1 MNTANLAFLDWRT
14 ITTRWRNAW
23 CGLLLSLLW
32 IVFLYRDTGIS
43 MVQIWS
49 RSDTF
54 AHGFLVV
61 PIVLWLVWR
70 KRGSLLALT
79 PEPMLG
85 ALPLVA
91 LAGVV
96 WLLGE
101 LAAINSVTQLAF
113 VALLDLAV
121 LLVLGP
127 SIARVIL
134 FPLGFLFFAVPI
146 GEFLLPQLMQ
156 WTADFTVLAL
166 RLSGVP
172 VYREGLNFVIPTGRW
187 SVVEACSGVR
197 YLIASVTV
205 GALYAYLNYQSAR
218 RRILFVIVSLV
229 VPVLANWMRAYMI
242 VMLGHFSNNKVATGV
257 DHLVYGWI
265 FFGIVI
271 LTVFVVGSRW
281 SELTLADSVNPLG
294 PGARDESLMAD
305 SVWVPL
311 GYLAI
316 LVVLPPLVLMA
327 VNRNPA
333 AAPLQIMAPP
343 VLTPGWSIAFQDGFH
358 FKPSYRNPA
367 THLNAIYTNQKRD
380 VGLFLAL
387 YPTQSRSQKL
397 VSSENVLVASS
408 DPQWVPMASGSRL
421 VKLGAAQVPV
431 RVSELRGVNLRGP
444 VGTGSL
450 LVWQIYWINGTLT
463 DSDYMA
469 KAYGAMDRLMGRGHD
484 SAVMVVYT
492 DKGNAGAGDAALA
505 AFLADNYASINKLLL
520 EYRHNQ

>member
-1 MNTANLAFLDWRT
+1 MNTANLAFLDRRT

-32 IVFLYRDTGIS
+32 IVFLYRDTGIA

-54 AHGFLVV
+54 AHGFLVL

-70 KRGSLLALT
+70 KRRYLAVLA
-79 PEPMLG
+79 PAPMLG
-85 ALPLVA
+85 ALPFVA
-91 LAGVV
+91 LAGTV
-96 WLLGE
+96 WLMGE

-113 VALLDLAV
+113 VTLLDLSV

-172 VYREGLNFVIPTGRW
+172 VYREGLSFVIPSGRW

-205 GALYAYLNYQSAR
+205 GALYAYLSYQSAR
-218 RRILFVIVSLV
+218 RRILFVVVSLL

-242 VMLGHFSNNKVATGV
+242 VMLGHLSNNKVATGV

-265 FFGIVI
+265 FFGFVI
-271 LTVFVVGSRW
+271 LTVFVFGSRW
-281 SELTLADSVNPLG
+281 SESTPVVGVNALG
-294 PGARDESLMAD
+294 QGARDESLRTD
-305 SVWVPL
+305 GVWVATAC
-311 GYLAI
+311 LAF
-316 LVVLPPLVLMA
+316 LVVLPPLGLMA
-327 VNRNPA
+327 VNRTPVA
-333 AAPLQIMAPP
+333 EPLQIMAPP
-343 VLTPGWSIAFQDGFH
+343 VLTPGWSMALQDGLH
-358 FKPSYRNPA
+358 FKPAYRNPS
-367 THLNAIYTNQKRD
+367 THLNAIYTSEKGD

-408 DPQWVPMASGSRL
+408 DPQWVPIASGRRL
-421 VKLGAAQVPV
+421 VTLGAAQVPV
-431 RVSELRGVNLRGP
+431 RVSELRGLNLRGP

-450 LVWQIYWINGTLT
+450 LAWQIYWVNGTLT

-469 KAYGAMDRLMGRGHD
+469 TAYGAMDRLMGRGHH

-492 DKGNAGAGDAALA
+492 AKGNSGEGDAALA